1 MARRT
6 PADVAELLNRAETG
20 SPKVKMKPAPQ
31 VSAEPAARR
40 IYSGDP
46 QATTPGYAVRPVK
59 TRPAARKRRSTFNVV
74 TFLFCLAIA
83 IVLYISNTLAVN
95 QLVVD
100 VNQLQARYNSMLN
113 RNSLLRAELSRKTT
127 RDRIVQIAE
136 KELGLV
142 SKGTMQESFEVEQE
156 KLEQFKEK

>member
-1 MARRT
+1 MAQRT
-6 PADVAELLNRAETG
+6 PVDVAGLLNRAETE
-20 SPKVKMKPAPQ
+20 SPKAKMKLTPQ

-46 QATTPGYAVRPVK
+46 QATTPGYAVRPAK
-59 TRPAARKRRSTFNVV
+59 TKPAARKRRSTFNVV

-83 IVLYISNTLAVN
+83 IVLYISNILAVN

-100 VNQLQARYNSMLN
+100 VNQLHARYNSVLN
-113 RNSLLRAELSRKTT
+113 RNSLLRAELSKKTT

-142 SKGTMQESFEVEQE
+142 SKGTMQGSFDVEQD
-156 KLEQFKEK
+156 KLEKFKEK

>member
-6 PADVAELLNRAETG
+6 PVDVTELLNRAEAE
-20 SPKVKMKPAPQ
+20 SPKAKIKLTPQ
-31 VSAEPAARR
+31 VSPEPAARR

-46 QATTPGYAVRPVK
+46 QATTPGYAVRPAK

-83 IVLYISNTLAVN
+83 IVLYISNILAVN
-95 QLVVD
+95 KLVVD
-100 VNQLQARYNSMLN
+100 VNQLQTRYNSVLN
-113 RNSLLRAELSRKTT
+113 RNSLLRAELSKKTT

-142 SKGTMQESFEVEQE
+142 SKGAMQGSFEVEQD
-156 KLEQFKEK
+156 KLEKFKEK